1 VPEQGDRREQ
11 TYEFGPLPGGHH
23 GLSRKQ
29 IVDSQRERLLAAIAR
44 EVAEHGYPGVTMR
57 GLTRLAGV
65 SSRDFYEHFDD
76 KEECFLAA
84 FDAVR
89 DYLAERIAA
98 AVAAEPNWPH
108 QLIAALRATLDFFA
122 SEPDLARLALV
133 EPVGATPR
141 IAIRFR
147 EAVLACVPAIAR
159 GREETPE
166 GPTLSPNTEDSVLGG
181 IISLASRSILAGEAE
196 NLPTLLPDLAEF
208 ALSPYLG
215 AERAAG
221 LGTGL
226 RTS

>member
-1 VPEQGDRREQ
+1 VADQGDRGEQ

-29 IVDSQRERLLAAIAR
+29 IVDSQRERLIAAIAH
-44 EVAEHGYPGVTMR
+44 EVAERGYPGVTMR
-57 GLTRLAGV
+57 GLMRLAGV

-89 DYLAERIAA
+89 DYLEDRIAA
-98 AVAAEPNWPH
+98 AVAPEPDWPH
-108 QLIAALRATLDFFA
+108 QLIAALRVALDFFA
-122 SEPDLARLALV
+122 AEPNLARLVLV

-141 IAIRFR
+141 IAIRYR

-159 GREETPE
+159 GRGETP
-166 GPTLSPNTEDSVLGG
+166 GGSSLSPNTEDSVLGG
-181 IISLASRSILAGEAE
+181 IIALASRSILAGEAK
-196 NLPTLLPDLAEF
+196 NLPALLPDLTEF

-221 LGTGL
+221 LASAL
-226 RTS
+226 RA